1 MSENKSSS
9 ILSRIEFLLIAAFF
23 LGFVVWSVSKCGRT
37 RGTYEDAAA
46 KELADSLEYE
56 QQRGDARPA
65 PDTTAVVA
73 RTSPTQAITPTRERY
88 TVLYVAVEGLNVRSE
103 PKISARLLDRLP
115 LYEEVE
121 FMNQT
126 TDSLE
131 EISLGAQTFKA
142 PWVKIK
148 TRKGREGWVFGGAV
162 SYYKTRV
169 DK

>member
-1 MSENKSSS
+1 MPENKSSS
-9 ILSRIEFLLIAAFF
+9 ILSRVEFLLIAAFF
-23 LGFVVWSVSKCGRT
+23 IGFVIWSISKCDRT
-37 RGTYEDAAA
+37 STAYDAAAA

-56 QQRGDARPA
+56 RQRGDARPA
-65 PDTTAVVA
+65 PDTTTVAKAVPAPSSAV
-73 RTSPTQAITPTRERY
+73 PTRERS
-88 TVLYVAVEGLNVRSE
+88 TVLFVAVEGLNVRAE
-103 PKISARLLDRLP
+103 PKVSARLLDRLP

-121 FMNQT
+121 FLNQV

-131 EISLGAQTFKA
+131 EINLGKQTIRA

-169 DK
+169 DE